1 MSEAEVGKVAPG
13 AGVETVHAAG
23 GVIWRSRDG
32 EVQVLLVH
40 RPKYD
45 DWTLPKGK
53 LEPGESYEE
62 AAEREVW
69 EETGLRCERG
79 AELAESHYADAK
91 GRPKVVRYWMMT
103 VRSGS
108 FSPNAEVDQVRWL
121 TLAKAAKQ
129 LTYRRDVPVLDSFER
144 ERARPS

>member
-1 MSEAEVGKVAPG
+1 
-13 AGVETVHAAG
+13 
-23 GVIWRSRDG
+23 
-32 EVQVLLVH
+32 VQVLLVH

-53 LEPGESYEE
+53 LEPGESYED

-69 EETGLRCERG
+69 EETGLRCDRG
-79 AELAESHYADAK
+79 TELVESHYADGK

-108 FSPNAEVDQVRWL
+108 FAPNAEVDEVRWL
-121 TLAKAAKQ
+121 TRAKAAKL
-129 LTYRRDVPVLDSFER
+129 LTYPRDVPVLDSFER
-144 ERARPS
+144 ELGRSGPA